1 MSETIAAISTAPG
14 KGGISII
21 RISGDNAILT
31 ADKVFCG
38 KKRLADAKTH
48 TIHYGKIV
56 SGGKVIDE
64 CLCSVMRAPLSYTT
78 EDVVEINVHGG
89 VYSAEMTLKAV
100 LGAGARPAKPGEF
113 TLRAFMNGRID
124 LSEAE
129 AVGDIIDSKTAL
141 AQSTAVNQLEG
152 KLKEPVNNLRKRL
165 VEILGYI
172 TVSSDFPDE
181 DPDSLSGID
190 IKKEIENIK
199 KDTEII
205 LNNADRGII
214 IREGALCAICG
225 KPNVGKSSL
234 LNALTGTD
242 RAIVTEIEGT
252 TRDVIEEY
260 INIKGVPVKLADTAG
275 IRENA
280 DEVEKIGVKK
290 AKEYIDKADLCIFVA
305 DNSRKFEKEDAEI
318 FSLLKNKKVIT
329 VLNKSELENDC
340 TLPPYILNPVKI
352 SVRTGEGIAELADR
366 IYDELMGEEFS
377 SDSVLITNGRHKE
390 ALAFADSEIGKA
402 LTELESGAP
411 VDLCSI
417 YLESAVS
424 HLGEITGMTVSDEVI
439 GEVFS
444 KFCIGK

>member
-1 MSETIAAISTAPG
+1 
-14 KGGISII
+14 
-21 RISGDNAILT
+21 
-31 ADKVFCG
+31 
-38 KKRLADAKTH
+38 
-48 TIHYGKIV
+48 
-56 SGGKVIDE
+56 
-64 CLCSVMRAPLSYTT
+64 
-78 EDVVEINVHGG
+78 
-89 VYSAEMTLKAV
+89 
-100 LGAGARPAKPGEF
+100 
-113 TLRAFMNGRID
+113 MNGRID

-275 IRENA
+275 
-280 DEVEKIGVKK
+280 DP
-290 AKEYIDKADLCIFVA
+290 
-305 DNSRKFEKEDAEI
+305 RKRGRGGKDRRQ
-318 FSLLKNKKVIT
+318 K
-329 VLNKSELENDC
+329 
-340 TLPPYILNPVKI
+340 
-352 SVRTGEGIAELADR
+352 GEGIYR
-366 IYDELMGEEFS
+366 
-377 SDSVLITNGRHKE
+377 
-390 ALAFADSEIGKA
+390 
-402 LTELESGAP
+402 
-411 VDLCSI
+411 
-417 YLESAVS
+417 
-424 HLGEITGMTVSDEVI
+424 
-439 GEVFS
+439 
-444 KFCIGK
+444 

>member
-1 MSETIAAISTAPG
+1 MAETIAAISTAPG

-21 RISGDNAILT
+21 RISGDKAVET
-31 ADKVFCG
+31 ADKVFKG
-38 KKRLADAKTH
+38 KTKIADAKTH

-56 SGGKVIDE
+56 SGGRVIDE
-64 CLCSVMRAPLSYTT
+64 CLCSVMLAPNSYTT
-78 EDVVEINVHGG
+78 EDVIEFNVHGG
-89 VYSAEMTLKAV
+89 IYSSQMTLNAV
-100 LGAGARPAKPGEF
+100 LENGVRPAKPGEF

-129 AVGDIIDSKTAL
+129 AVGDIIASKTAL

-152 KLKEPVNNLRKRL
+152 KLKDPINNLRKRL
-165 VEILGYI
+165 VVILGYI

-190 IKKEIENIK
+190 IKSEIEKIK
-199 KDTEII
+199 KETEKI

-260 INIKGVPVKLADTAG
+260 INIKEIPVRIADTAG

-290 AKEYIDKADLCIFVA
+290 AIAYIEKADICIFVS
-305 DNSRKFEKEDAEI
+305 DNSRKFEKEDEEI
-318 FSLLKNKKVIT
+318 LSLLKTKKVIT
-329 VLNKSELENDC
+329 VLNKSELENEC
-340 TLPPYILNPVKI
+340 RLPLSVKNPVKI
-352 SVRTGEGIAELADR
+352 SVKTGEGLSLLTDR

-377 SDSVLITNGRHKE
+377 SDSILITNRRHKE
-390 ALAFADSEIGKA
+390 ALAFADFKIGCALSEIEK
-402 LTELESGAP
+402 GAP
-411 VDLCSI
+411 IDLCSI
-417 YLESAVS
+417 YLEDAVS
-424 HLGEITGMTVSDEVI
+424 HLGQITGMTVSDEVI

>member
-1 MSETIAAISTAPG
+1 MAETIAAISTALG

-21 RISGDNAILT
+21 RISGDRAIET
-31 ADKVFCG
+31 ADRVFRG
-38 KKRLADAKTH
+38 KKKLSDAKTH

-56 SGGKVIDE
+56 SGEKVIDE

-78 EDVVEINVHGG
+78 EDIVEINVHGG
-89 VYSAEMTLKAV
+89 IYSAQMTLDAV
-100 LGAGARPAKPGEF
+100 LKNGARPAKPGEF

-141 AQSTAVNQLEG
+141 SQSTAVNQLEG
-152 KLKEPVNNLRKRL
+152 KLKEPVNSLRSRL
-165 VEILGYI
+165 IEILGYI

-181 DPDSLSGID
+181 DPDSLSGTD
-190 IKKEIENIK
+190 IKKELENIK
-199 KDTEII
+199 KETEKI
-205 LNNADRGII
+205 LNNADKGII

-242 RAIVTEIEGT
+242 RAIVTDIEGT

-260 INIKGVPVKLADTAG
+260 INIKGVPVKIADTAG
-275 IRENA
+275 IREDT
-280 DEVEKIGVKK
+280 DEVEKIGVEKAREYIKK
-290 AKEYIDKADLCIFVA
+290 ADICIFVT
-305 DNSRKFEKEDAEI
+305 DNSRKFEKEDEEI
-318 FSLLKNKKVIT
+318 YSLLSGKKVIT
-329 VLNKSELENDC
+329 VRNKSELKDEC
-340 TLPPYILNPVKI
+340 SLPSYIKDPVKI
-352 SVRTGEGIAELADR
+352 SVKTGEGLSLLTDR
-366 IYDELMGEEFS
+366 IYESLMGKEFE
-377 SDSVLITNGRHKE
+377 SDSVMITNSRHKE
-390 ALAFADSEIGKA
+390 ALAFADEMIGKA
-402 LTELESGAP
+402 LKEIGSGAP

-417 YLESAVS
+417 YLETAVS